1 MRAPPAV
8 FPWLTF
14 LKDEEERLEAQHN
27 VIQRLFAEISRD
39 PLFFPPIDYP
49 TRILD
54 CGYGRGQWAV
64 AMAETYTDSRVSNDP
79 FQFQH
84 GRR

>member
-8 FPWLTF
+8 FPRLTF
-14 LKDEEERLEAQHN
+14 LKEEEERLEVQHN
-27 VIQRLFAEISRD
+27 VIQRLFAELSPD
-39 PLFFPPIDYP
+39 ALFFPPIDYP

>member
-1 MRAPPAV
+1 MRVPPVV

-14 LKDEEERLEAQHN
+14 LKEEEDRLEAQHD
-27 VIQRLFAEISRD
+27 VIQRLFAESSQD
-39 PLFFPPIDYP
+39 PLFFPPIKYP
-49 TRILD
+49 VRILD

-64 AMAETYTDSRVSNDP
+64 AMAETYIDSRVSNDP
-79 FQFQH
+79 SQFRH